1 MQSAD
6 YDARELAARVWDEC
20 TDAHHVYAVTLGLAL
35 AHPPN
40 PYRVTPPVEQEAD
53 QPTGALTD
61 GEREAIWTAVAEDSW
76 RRSLTEPPLAT
87 FAAVESILAGR
98 DIPPALPAPE
108 RDRAAEVEAAED
120 RAEQAA
126 YDAAR
131 ERS

>member
-6 YDARELAARVWDEC
+6 YDARWHSFACRCGGEFR
-20 TDAHHVYAVTLGLAL
+20 TTL
-35 AHPPN
+35 AHVVCPECG
-40 PYRVTPPVEQEAD
+40 TATSIIPPVEQGAD

-120 RAEQAA
+120 RAEQVA
-126 YDAAR
+126 YEVAR